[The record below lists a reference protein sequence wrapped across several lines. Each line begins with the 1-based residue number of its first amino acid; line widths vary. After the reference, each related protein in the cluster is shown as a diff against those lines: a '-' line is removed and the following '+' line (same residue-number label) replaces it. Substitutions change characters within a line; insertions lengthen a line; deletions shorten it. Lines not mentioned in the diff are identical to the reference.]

1 MDSTTQPRTT
11 LRRDALAA
19 LEVCAG
25 WNARLAARRIT
36 QFLENRMTSSG
47 LTITQFGLMAQ
58 IATAADDTLGALA
71 ERLGLDQSSLSR
83 NLHALE
89 REGLV
94 EIAIVE
100 RDQRKRAVWLTENG
114 ERRLEAAMPVWR
126 SAHAALAQLLEPEL
140 ARQLAVASEALA
152 AE

>member
-1 MDSTTQPRTT
+1 MDSTMQSRKT
-11 LRRDALAA
+11 LRHDALQA
-19 LEVCAG
+19 LKVCAG

-36 QFLENRMTSSG
+36 QFLGNRMTSSG
-47 LTITQFGLMAQ
+47 LTIAQFGLMAQ

-89 REGLV
+89 RDGLV

-114 ERRLEAAMPVWR
+114 ARRLEAAMPVWR
-126 SAHAALAQLLEPEL
+126 SAHAALVKVLEPEL